1 MQLDQ
6 EILFIL
12 VDLLC
17 DIDINGV
24 EMGLDLIIC
33 VTELKTAKLNEKRV
47 FALRDWQLQ
56 VTGVELEHD
65 LEVVAQATFGVLEAL
80 VHVLSSRTSPS
91 SVREQSW
98 SRLDDYVFQCDHI
111 LENLKT
117 GQRLE
122 DE

>member
-47 FALRDWQLQ
+47 FALRDW
-56 VTGVELEHD
+56 
-65 LEVVAQATFGVLEAL
+65 
-80 VHVLSSRTSPS
+80 
-91 SVREQSW
+91 
-98 SRLDDYVFQCDHI
+98 
-111 LENLKT
+111 
-117 GQRLE
+117 
-122 DE
+122 